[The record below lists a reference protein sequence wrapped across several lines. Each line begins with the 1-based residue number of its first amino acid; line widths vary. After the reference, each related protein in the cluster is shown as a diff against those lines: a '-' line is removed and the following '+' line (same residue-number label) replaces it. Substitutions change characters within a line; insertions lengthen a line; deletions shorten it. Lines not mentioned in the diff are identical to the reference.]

1 MQDCHPQPQNTLNTR
16 EHKFEAQYTREIV
29 EVIKLRPTMETKKQ
43 LLLIKSIGIRVNL
56 IKFCLDHL
64 QFIHMPHARLNNQ
77 YRARNIKNHLT
88 IVREKAQE
96 FKRLF

>member
-1 MQDCHPQPQNTLNTR
+1 MHDSHPQLLTTRNTR
-16 EHKFEAQYTREIV
+16 EHKSEAHYAREIV
-29 EVIKLRPTMETKKQ
+29 EVIKLRPTMETENQ

-64 QFIHMPHARLNNQ
+64 QFIHMLHARLNNQ
-77 YRARNIKNHLT
+77 YRALNIKSHLI

-96 FKRLF
+96 LKRLF